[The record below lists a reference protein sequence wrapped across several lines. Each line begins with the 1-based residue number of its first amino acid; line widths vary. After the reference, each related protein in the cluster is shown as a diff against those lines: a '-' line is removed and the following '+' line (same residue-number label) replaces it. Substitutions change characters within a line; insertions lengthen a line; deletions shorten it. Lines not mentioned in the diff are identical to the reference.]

1 MATEEPLLT
10 IPRFLYLWGTCMFL
24 VTLYIAFLCDEDLRT
39 KREGDED
46 EKKEEEQPEFTVG
59 MTFLVFKD
67 ILSQKHVQQLFL
79 FRMITLGA
87 M

>member
-24 VTLYIAFLCDEDLRT
+24 VTLIIAFLCDEDLRT

-46 EKKEEEQPEFTVG
+46 EKKEEE
-59 MTFLVFKD
+59 
-67 ILSQKHVQQLFL
+67 
-79 FRMITLGA
+79 
-87 M
+87 